1 MRLSIRAASVFNPLK
16 LSRAAHKA
24 RSGKPTIPLFP
35 SALVRSTANHQST
48 DFPPFPPPFLLFFPF
63 FSFEFPG
70 FPLKSDRPRMQ
81 IRFLAVVTSHRFHP
95 FFFSLFFLFP
105 PSPFYLSQVREI
117 CQAPR
122 LRTPLPSIL
131 ERERDDRILEEGLL
145 EESNDDL
152 YSKIRRRFF
161 RNSLIKEWGSRCEI
175 ATREERPASAPTQKF
190 ANSISRFREAP
201 HISPSSSGA
210 SAERVKP
217 VKRVKELFVF

>member
-48 DFPPFPPPFLLFFPF
+48 DFPPFPPSFLLFFPF

-161 RNSLIKEWGSRCEI
+161 RNSLIKEWGSR
-175 ATREERPASAPTQKF
+175 
-190 ANSISRFREAP
+190 
-201 HISPSSSGA
+201 
-210 SAERVKP
+210 RVKSRRARNDRLLLLP
-217 VKRVKELFVF
+217 RSLQIQFLGSAKRRIFRHLPAELPRSV